1 MLKLGVA
8 GTDTGVGKTVLA
20 AALLALLRARGG
32 RVSGMKPIET
42 GVLSGE
48 CGADATLL
56 RAAAGDTDPP
66 DDVCP
71 MPLAAPLAP
80 LVAARAVG
88 RRIDLEVLDRAFA
101 RLCRQRAAVVVEGV
115 GGLLTPITWIL
126 ANDGL
131 FLRWGLDLVIVAANR
146 LGTLNH
152 TLLTVRAASAARL
165 AVRAVVLNDVPPV
178 ADRALGETN
187 HRTLTRLLRGIPV
200 LRFPRVPD
208 HADSRTLADA
218 AGSSGLDLALAADRA
233 TPGGTGAP

>member
-8 GTDTGVGKTVLA
+8 GTDTGVGKTVVA
-20 AALLALLRARGG
+20 AALLVLLRERGD

-56 RAAAGDTDPP
+56 RAAAGGSDPP

-71 MPLAAPLAP
+71 VALTAPLAP
-80 LVAARAVG
+80 LVAARGAG
-88 RRIDLEVLDRAFA
+88 RRIDLEALDRAFA
-101 RLCRQRAAVVVEGV
+101 RLCRRRAAVVVEGV
-115 GGLLTPITWIL
+115 GGLLTPITWTL

-146 LGTLNH
+146 LGALNH

-165 AVRAVVLNDVPPV
+165 LVRAVVLNDVPPV
-178 ADRALGETN
+178 ADRSLAETN
-187 HRTLTRLLRGIPV
+187 HRTLARLLPGMPV

-208 HADSRTLADA
+208 PTDSRTLADA
-218 AGSSGLDLALAADRA
+218 ARASELHLALTPDPAA
-233 TPGGTGAP
+233 PGAPAAS